1 MYRRPPSGGLFVC
14 PRLGLGDQSAAT
26 DPAMGQRLDGSL
38 EQAKAEFREAW
49 ERFYATLTPESI
61 AHWHHHQDAAK
72 RSGKLFNTTSSG

>member
-1 MYRRPPSGGLFVC
+1 
-14 PRLGLGDQSAAT
+14 
-26 DPAMGQRLDGSL
+26 MGQRLDGSL